1 MSRQGPDGIV
11 EPVDAT
17 RDVTIR
23 LELHLTGDHVRGHAS
38 TSTGLGREFTGWV
51 GLIAAIDALTEPL
64 LLPPRAREERPG
76 GE

>member
-1 MSRQGPDGIV
+1 MWRQGPDGIV
-11 EPVDAT
+11 ERVDAT

-23 LELHLTGDHVRGHAS
+23 LELHLTGDRVRGHAS

-64 LLPPRAREERPG
+64 LLPPRAREEPPG